1 MTEEEST
8 PWMLWTLQGV
18 LVLVAS
24 IIPLSGVLF
33 LVLLVPWVPQS
44 WIGPTLL
51 ISWVIFL
58 VGTGMF
64 VATKEWRR
72 WAYSMVVGLAVSI
85 GCITLAT
92 ASMLSQIPFP
102 LFGNAFFAILTVLT
116 LIAVTITTAVSAN
129 TDTKSVGLLEMSS
142 KSSSSPIPSL
152 SLLRAPQ
159 KTRAIELME
168 IPHDY
173 AFSED
178 GKHGLHEVTKALHSM
193 VRSLTDIP
201 WAFRIQRVKWKTRVL
216 FHSWSK
222 DENLLDY
229 QATKLNDA
237 LRENLKGFKVQ
248 ELSLP
253 IGLSLSEEE
262 RGAAT
267 IITGVPLSIED
278 ESQRKDPLEP
288 LAGVLQSLENGL
300 YQVFFEPSSQANSQI
315 RSLEAQ
321 HRRASEQSETTQ
333 SRETTSL
340 LLGTHQESRTVVDLK
355 AKRKADLLERQVER
369 LSGQF
374 QIKTTVTALSWSNDI
389 AEADINARRITS
401 ILVGALRPDRKQE
414 ELTLEYK
421 RKQKDV
427 ISIME
432 GLPKGNSTILTPD
445 EATVYCL
452 LPRALEVKVTKR
464 ERFSTGSSSIVEDI
478 PETTA
483 TNFQAIESSSD
494 FILGNA
500 IDERGIVNPHA
511 FVKMSPDGLDMHIG
525 VWGSTRMGKTTLL
538 VSLVG
543 QAISKGINPI
553 VMVPSKGFDY
563 DVLMELYPEVR
574 VFTCGRADVAN
585 LVYNP
590 WNPPEGVRLTKWVDR
605 VVEVWT
611 LWMPN
616 DKVISMH
623 VDDVVHKIYE
633 ICGWD
638 LENNKWG
645 RPILLKDVVKAVNLV
660 CNSLTYGAEVNSNI
674 QGALIS
680 RVKSLLRKP
689 SLVKMFNTKTGLT
702 IAQLMSHPTILRMDD
717 LSESDKIL
725 VMGLLTAAVSEY
737 KLASPAKQVTSLL
750 VLEEAHYLLGRTD
763 ITGEANSAVRLQAIH
778 ALIEMLRVLGG
789 TGLGVV
795 LVDQLPSEL
804 VPKAVKIPVNT
815 VVFALTHEEDKDLAG
830 KRARCTDSQT
840 EHISGMRVGEA
851 VVFLQR
857 EGEPQNVMILPLSK
871 IVPIRAADGLTGE
884 EAIRK
889 HMKPVFEQHPELC
902 SSEPLPSDIMERLT
916 ANQSEQ
922 PKQWFERIPPETRKQ
937 IEAAVRSES
946 FKEYCGMKIADE
958 NVFALMKL
966 IQKTSDVSGD
976 GSWISGLYVLDQM
989 VKCYRTS
996 DNQPVFDGIAQKID
1010 EARRR

>member
-1 MTEEEST
+1 MTEEESA

-18 LVLVAS
+18 FVLVVS
-24 IIPLSGVLF
+24 IIPLGGVLF
-33 LVLLVPWVPQS
+33 LLLLVPWVPQS

-51 ISWVIFL
+51 ISWFFFL
-58 VGTGMF
+58 VGTGIF
-64 VATKEWRR
+64 AATKEWRK
-72 WAYSMVVGLAVSI
+72 WAYSLVIGLSVGF

-116 LIAVTITTAVSAN
+116 LIAVTLTTVISAN
-129 TDTKSVGLLEMSS
+129 SDTKSAGLLEMSS

-159 KTRAIELME
+159 KTRFIELSE
-168 IPHDY
+168 VPHDY

-178 GKHGLHEVTKALHSM
+178 GKHSLHEVTKALHSM
-193 VRSLTDIP
+193 VRGLTDIP

-216 FHSWSK
+216 FHTWSK

-229 QATKLNDA
+229 QTTKLHDA
-237 LRENLKGFKVQ
+237 IRENLKGFKIQ

-253 IGLSLSEEE
+253 IGLFISEEE

-267 IITGVPLSIED
+267 VITGVPLSIED
-278 ESQRKDPLEP
+278 DSQRKDPLEP
-288 LAGVLQSLENGL
+288 LAGVIQSLENGL
-300 YQVFFEPSSQANSQI
+300 YQVFFEPSSQSNSQI

-333 SRETTSL
+333 SRETSSL

-374 QIKTTVTALSWSNDI
+374 QIKTTVTTLSWSNDI
-389 AEADINARRITS
+389 AEADINARRIAS
-401 ILVGALRPDRKQE
+401 ILVGALRPDRKQQ
-414 ELTLEYK
+414 ELTHEYK
-421 RKQKDV
+421 RKQKDI

-452 LPRALEVKVTKR
+452 LPRTLEVKVTKR
-464 ERFSTGSSSIVEDI
+464 ERFSTGSSSIVEDDSLG
-478 PETTA
+478 EATA
-483 TNFQAIESSSD
+483 TNTQVIESSPD
-494 FILGNA
+494 FILGHA
-500 IDERGIVNPHA
+500 IDERGIVNPHGY
-511 FVKMSPDGLDMHIG
+511 VKMSPDGLDMHLG
-525 VWGSTRMGKTTLL
+525 VWGSTRMGKTTLI

-553 VMVPSKGFDY
+553 IMVPSKGFDY
-563 DVLMELYPEVR
+563 DLLMGLYPEVR

-660 CNSLTYGAEVNSNI
+660 CSSLTYGAEVNSNI
-674 QGALIS
+674 KGA
-680 RVKSLLRKP
+680 
-689 SLVKMFNTKTGLT
+689 
-702 IAQLMSHPTILRMDD
+702 
-717 LSESDKIL
+717 
-725 VMGLLTAAVSEY
+725 
-737 KLASPAKQVTSLL
+737 
-750 VLEEAHYLLGRTD
+750 
-763 ITGEANSAVRLQAIH
+763 
-778 ALIEMLRVLGG
+778 
-789 TGLGVV
+789 
-795 LVDQLPSEL
+795 
-804 VPKAVKIPVNT
+804 
-815 VVFALTHEEDKDLAG
+815 
-830 KRARCTDSQT
+830 
-840 EHISGMRVGEA
+840 
-851 VVFLQR
+851 
-857 EGEPQNVMILPLSK
+857 
-871 IVPIRAADGLTGE
+871 
-884 EAIRK
+884 
-889 HMKPVFEQHPELC
+889 
-902 SSEPLPSDIMERLT
+902 
-916 ANQSEQ
+916 
-922 PKQWFERIPPETRKQ
+922 
-937 IEAAVRSES
+937 
-946 FKEYCGMKIADE
+946 
-958 NVFALMKL
+958 
-966 IQKTSDVSGD
+966 
-976 GSWISGLYVLDQM
+976 
-989 VKCYRTS
+989 
-996 DNQPVFDGIAQKID
+996 
-1010 EARRR
+1010 